1 MIIIKILVI
10 VSSWPVGLGL
20 TDNKNFRGLTQ
31 SGIGLSVPPGLF
43 GQGRHAAPD
52 QRYVVEILSSRMP
65 TSRALSGVKV
75 NIESK

>member
-43 GQGRHAAPD
+43 GQGRHVAPLKRGKD
-52 QRYVVEILSSRMP
+52 ENGGDKGRKNDR
-65 TSRALSGVKV
+65 
-75 NIESK
+75 